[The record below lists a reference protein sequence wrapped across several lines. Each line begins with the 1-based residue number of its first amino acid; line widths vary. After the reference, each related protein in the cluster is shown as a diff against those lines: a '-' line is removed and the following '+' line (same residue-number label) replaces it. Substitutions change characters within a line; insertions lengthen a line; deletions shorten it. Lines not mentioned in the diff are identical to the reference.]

1 MGKLSELFHN
11 VCSNDIRAINES
23 IDNVGRKHHAEY
35 MSDMMFTDDVIINYR
50 LLSEIQNTVNS
61 LYIAVSENYAIK
73 QNAQDMLE
81 SRSEHRYAL
90 KQDFKVLTNEQLF
103 AMVYQQAMKYY
114 FRIDVENDSD
124 FHSYFDEAIQFR
136 IKSNFL
142 KNEMEQILTKMY
154 EDIEIVKEDTYN
166 IEFLVKNYK
175 KLNKKN
181 KLFAFVLQQL
191 EESIQNVIFEGDRY
205 DQDYFM
211 TVRKISFS
219 LKQNFYGG

>member
-1 MGKLSELFHN
+1 MGKLSQLFRN
-11 VCSNDIRAINES
+11 ACNNDIRAINES
-23 IDNVGRKHHAEY
+23 INNVGRRHHAEY
-35 MSDMMFTDDVIINYR
+35 MSNMMFTDDMIINYR

-61 LYIAVSENYAIK
+61 LYIAVSENYLMK

-81 SRSEHRYAL
+81 SRSEHQFVL
-90 KQDFKVLTNEQLF
+90 NHNFKILTNEQLF

-142 KNEMEQILTKMY
+142 NNEMEQILTKMY
-154 EDIEIVKEDTYN
+154 EDIEIVKEDTNN
-166 IEFLVKNYK
+166 IEFLVRNYK
-175 KLNKKN
+175 KLHKKN
-181 KLFAFVLQQL
+181 HLFACVLQQL
-191 EESIQNVIFEGDRY
+191 EEGIQNVIFEGEKF
-205 DQDYFM
+205 DQDYFL
-211 TVRKISFS
+211 TVRRISFS